1 MGGAIKLNIMC
12 NGCGERIHYG
22 SSMVSLSE
30 QRRNCLSLALGL
42 CFLLW
47 GHGYPYHKILKL
59 GLGIHTLT
67 CNNFYEIVKLAHPCV
82 KAVLDEICEM
92 GKSEMKVKTPP
103 ELGSWKNAVT
113 TSDGYLHR

>member
-1 MGGAIKLNIMC
+1 MAVEQGFIMQAAWSAHLNKE
-12 NGCGERIHYG
+12 GT
-22 SSMVSLSE
+22 VP
-30 QRRNCLSLALGL
+30 LALGL
-42 CFLLW
+42 CFLIW
-47 GHGYPYHKILKL
+47 RHGYPSYHKIFEKL

-67 CNNFYEIVKLAHPCV
+67 YNHFNKIFKLAHPCV

-113 TSDGYLHR
+113 TSDGCWLIR

>member
-1 MGGAIKLNIMC
+1 MQAAWSAYLNEE
-12 NGCGERIHYG
+12 GT
-22 SSMVSLSE
+22 VSLLPQVCAS
-30 QRRNCLSLALGL
+30 LSRDTVT
-42 CFLLW
+42 LL
-47 GHGYPYHKILKL
+47 IIKL

-67 CNNFYEIVKLAHPCV
+67 YINFYKIDKLAHPCV

-113 TSDGYLHR
+113 TSDGCWLIR